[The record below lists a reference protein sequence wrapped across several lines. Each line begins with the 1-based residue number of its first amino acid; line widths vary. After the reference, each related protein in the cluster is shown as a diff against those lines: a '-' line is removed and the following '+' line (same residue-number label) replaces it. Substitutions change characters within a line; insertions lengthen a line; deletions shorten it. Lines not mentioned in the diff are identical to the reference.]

1 MSTWH
6 AGSIL
11 GWAFLVLREG
21 DPLKSTSCPE
31 PLFSP
36 WPYPMAF
43 FQSGPWT
50 GQCLHSW
57 SPRLWSFYLFIYLVP
72 FSHDPSLCHL
82 IAETRLPLIFSCSSS
97 SHHLNDELVSEV
109 WGSAEYLPLLVF
121 QSSVIKNWL
130 ILYSRDLLNWFY
142 SIVLHGY
149 QSGTSSS
156 WGQGPENVRLL
167 PDVWEG
173 PHFLLFLGPIASS
186 RFPPCVASLGL
197 PPNPFLSACLWAP
210 NGIIALHL
218 HTGL

>member
-1 MSTWH
+1 MLPVSHHSKIFFSLYLNWIYCSSVASCPLPLVLSLYATEKSSIFFTPPTPPSFYMSTWH

-21 DPLKSTSCPE
+21 DSLKSTSCPE

-97 SHHLNDELVSEV
+97 SHHLNDELVS
-109 WGSAEYLPLLVF
+109 
-121 QSSVIKNWL
+121 
-130 ILYSRDLLNWFY
+130 
-142 SIVLHGY
+142 
-149 QSGTSSS
+149 
-156 WGQGPENVRLL
+156 
-167 PDVWEG
+167 
-173 PHFLLFLGPIASS
+173 
-186 RFPPCVASLGL
+186 
-197 PPNPFLSACLWAP
+197 
-210 NGIIALHL
+210 
-218 HTGL
+218 